1 MTRHIIQITSSN
13 IIHLSEEQTV
23 QCFTWLEILPQLG
36 DLFDY
41 IFSSSLIKLNF
52 LEDFQHG
59 CTLYMY
65 SPVEVIVSP
74 SRSIWGS
81 LLLFFFLPWYMQLL
95 LDKIISYV
103 FFFSLVER
111 FSSKIIIWNVLLWKI
126 YGFYKA
132 CLPPPT
138 LDFCLHIL
146 TYFCAKGMNWVSF
159 GTRVTNWGNFKIN
172 IYHVAS

>member
-103 FFFSLVER
+103 FFFFPCREIFLQDNNMKRIIMKDIWILQSMPSPTNTR
-111 FSSKIIIWNVLLWKI
+111 FLPAHTYIFLCKRDELNFFWN
-126 YGFYKA
+126 A
-132 CLPPPT
+132 C
-138 LDFCLHIL
+138 
-146 TYFCAKGMNWVSF
+146 Y
-159 GTRVTNWGNFKIN
+159 
-172 IYHVAS
+172 